1 MFQRLTELKNKM
13 DNGKY
18 PTIKLE
24 DGEDLSELINE
35 LASMKND
42 TFEKFNSLEDTF
54 AYIKDDETRE
64 AIIEFIKLAREYYG
78 NPLLDLN
85 GACRLYNEEM
95 NIRGAKVAEAAN
107 MIDYYSQ
114 DETMSFIAASV
125 FDDEHFGN
133 AITEAEWD
141 YREGLKKDYADE
153 IAFVKIIITNNP
165 NFEAMTY
172 KNKINYIANWLVQLH
187 SKREDSDK
195 ISLE

>member
-24 DGEDLSELINE
+24 EGEDLSELVNE
-35 LASMKND
+35 LASL
-42 TFEKFNSLEDTF
+42 EKDPFDKFKPLEETF

-64 AIIEFIKLAREYYG
+64 AVIEFIKLAREYYG
-78 NPLLDLN
+78 DPLLDLS
-85 GACRLYNEEM
+85 GACKLYLAEM
-95 NIRGAKVAEAAN
+95 DLRGAKAAESAN

-125 FDDEHFGN
+125 FDDEHFGS
-133 AITEAEWD
+133 AISEEEWD

-153 IAFVKIIITNNP
+153 IAFAKVITMNNP

-172 KNKINYIANWLVQLH
+172 KNKINYVANLLVQLH
-187 SKREDSDK
+187 GKREDEDK
-195 ISLE
+195 IILD